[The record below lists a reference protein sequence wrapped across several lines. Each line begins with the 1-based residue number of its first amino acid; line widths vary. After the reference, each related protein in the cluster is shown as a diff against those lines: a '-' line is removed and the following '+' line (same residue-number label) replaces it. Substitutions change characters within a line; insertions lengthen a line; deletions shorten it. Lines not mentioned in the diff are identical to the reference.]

1 MGRRVF
7 HASVSPRWEVLPL
20 TVAIMV
26 MASLAG
32 AYPLRWLGKVKPAEI
47 LRGE

>member
-1 MGRRVF
+1 
-7 HASVSPRWEVLPL
+7 
-20 TVAIMV
+20 MV
-26 MASLAG
+26 VASLAG